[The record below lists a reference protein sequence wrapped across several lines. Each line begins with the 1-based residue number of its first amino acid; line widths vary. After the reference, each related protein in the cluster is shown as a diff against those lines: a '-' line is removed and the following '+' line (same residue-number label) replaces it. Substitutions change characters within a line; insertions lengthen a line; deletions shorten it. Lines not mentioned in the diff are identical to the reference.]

1 MASEAEAKDDGEER
15 NAAVEPE
22 APQGEG
28 PEAEGVPADA
38 AAGAEEEEEAPHWVE
53 VWNDYDPSMRFVVIF
68 PVGEQQGA
76 TQGSAAYYILEPGKH
91 TGLHS
96 DNVEEIAFVA
106 EGEGEVFS
114 IGTTSRLEAGKFFV
128 FQPGMD
134 HDIYARGA
142 DALRILSFFP
152 TTEIITTFQ
161 QEIYPVGG
169 NILSSAPPRTKPRVI
184 ELDPDNLPEDFPF
197 SLEELGLTEV
207 DPGAPREL
215 TMTEKL
221 IGMTEPGVPPPPFGP
236 ESVIDPQAS
245 PKEETETPS
254 TEEPETP
261 EK

>member
-1 MASEAEAKDDGEER
+1 MAPEAESSKDGEETS
-15 NAAVEPE
+15 AAVEPE
-22 APQGEG
+22 SAEVES
-28 PEAEGVPADA
+28 PEAESVPADA
-38 AAGAEEEEEAPHWVE
+38 AAGGEEEEETPHWVE
-53 VWNDYDPSMRFVVIF
+53 VWNEYDPSMRFVVIF
-68 PVGEQQGA
+68 PVGEKQGA
-76 TQGSAAYYILEPGKH
+76 TQGSAAYYIIEPGRH

-106 EGEGEVFS
+106 EGEGELFS

-128 FQPGMD
+128 LQPGMD

-169 NILSSAPPRTKPRVI
+169 NILSSAPPRTKPEVI

-207 DPGAPREL
+207 DPSAPREL

-221 IGMTEPGVPPPPFGP
+221 IGMTEPGQPPPPFGP
-236 ESVIDPQAS
+236 ESVIDPHAP
-245 PKEETETPS
+245 PKEETEASSPA
-254 TEEPETP
+254 EPETP
-261 EK
+261 KE